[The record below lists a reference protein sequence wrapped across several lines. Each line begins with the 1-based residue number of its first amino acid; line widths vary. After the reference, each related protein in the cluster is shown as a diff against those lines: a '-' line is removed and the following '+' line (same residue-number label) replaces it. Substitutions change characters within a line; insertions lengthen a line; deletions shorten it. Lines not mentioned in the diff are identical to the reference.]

1 MKKINIIIFCFLIL
15 FINYVQAD
23 IEEEIYSPDFDNKVQ
38 SDETINFDNE
48 YKKVDFKKLIT
59 CVFKKDEYKR
69 IFRFGITTENRFF
82 YRQPINL
89 NNNTDGYAGE
99 KIFLNMINENYNL
112 QISKKQEKLELFIDF
127 EKKRSNLK
135 RNNQLID
142 KVNCK

>member
-1 MKKINIIIFCFLIL
+1 ML
-15 FINYVQAD
+15 FFNYVHAD
-23 IEEEIYSPDFDNKVQ
+23 IEEEIYSPDFDNKIQ
-38 SDETINFDNE
+38 SDENINFDNK
-48 YKKVDFKKLIT
+48 YKKVVFKKLIT

-89 NNNTDGYAGE
+89 NNKTDGYAGE
-99 KIFLNMINENYNL
+99 KILLNRINENYNL

>member
-23 IEEEIYSPDFDNKVQ
+23 IEEEIYSPD
-38 SDETINFDNE
+38 FDNE

-112 QISKKQEKLELFIDF
+112 QISKKQEKLELFINF